1 MEVVSS
7 QKSTPRLHQETN
19 IVFIK
24 RERLIYIDVV
34 KFIGL
39 FCIIYDHT
47 LSFIELKNNFT
58 YIRRF
63 FCSWHMPLYF
73 FIYGMNTS
81 SYPRNCNSTL
91 KFFNKKFQRLMV
103 PYFIWCMIYA
113 NGLYSFNRQFFYGVL
128 YGSNLMLGEI
138 NNNRVLWFL
147 PCMFLSVIIYQ
158 FLLNIN
164 YFLSKRGVQPF
175 FLAIIE
181 CLILGYLTNFLTDK
195 IKLGFPLS
203 FDVSCTAIIYIFI
216 GHYCKETID
225 TLYTLN
231 FYLKLSIC
239 LGLLIISFIVANY
252 NIKPGSIGNVMALGD
267 YGLSYNLY
275 IFNSLLGVI
284 GVIII
289 GMLLE
294 NIEIFAWFGTGSIF
308 FMSSH
313 YITLQLTIPFA
324 HEITKII
331 PFCYDELLPL
341 YSDIIL
347 HILSIP
353 FLYLIDIY
361 APVLKGEVQ
370 KIEKRKK
377 KKRLLIK

>member
-1 MEVVSS
+1 
-7 QKSTPRLHQETN
+7 
-19 IVFIK
+19 
-24 RERLIYIDVV
+24 
-34 KFIGL
+34 
-39 FCIIYDHT
+39 
-47 LSFIELKNNFT
+47 
-58 YIRRF
+58 
-63 FCSWHMPLYF
+63 
-73 FIYGMNTS
+73 
-81 SYPRNCNSTL
+81 
-91 KFFNKKFQRLMV
+91 
-103 PYFIWCMIYA
+103 
-113 NGLYSFNRQFFYGVL
+113 
-128 YGSNLMLGEI
+128 
-138 NNNRVLWFL
+138 
-147 PCMFLSVIIYQ
+147 
-158 FLLNIN
+158 
-164 YFLSKRGVQPF
+164 
-175 FLAIIE
+175 
-181 CLILGYLTNFLTDK
+181 
-195 IKLGFPLS
+195 
-203 FDVSCTAIIYIFI
+203 
-216 GHYCKETID
+216 
-225 TLYTLN
+225 
-231 FYLKLSIC
+231 
-239 LGLLIISFIVANY
+239 
-252 NIKPGSIGNVMALGD
+252 MALGD

-324 HEITKII
+324 KEITKII

-353 FLYLIDIY
+353 FLYLIDMY